1 MISYSLSL
9 IKISVLKK
17 SKRHVLAHFR
27 ASVSVAPVN
36 AAKQN
41 LENAIHCR
49 FRDPLSWISV
59 HFKMLK
65 WNTFPHCWENT
76 FQYNGVKNS
85 SDTAQYSAKLRRN
98 TIQYTIVQCIKKT
111 QYKYN
116 ATENQIQ
123 RNLFYDRRP
132 VRQSNLLDADW
143 NGLHAIQA
151 MAWIPCN
158 TIEHNTCNTI
168 Q

>member
-1 MISYSLSL
+1 MTQYNTIHIGDQFGTMHLL
-9 IKISVLKK
+9 RVLATALHTL
-17 SKRHVLAHFR
+17 HVLD
-27 ASVSVAPVN
+27 N
-36 AAKQN
+36 
-41 LENAIHCR
+41 
-49 FRDPLSWISV
+49 D
-59 HFKMLK
+59 
-65 WNTFPHCWENT
+65 
-76 FQYNGVKNS
+76 
-85 SDTAQYSAKLRRN
+85 
-98 TIQYTIVQCIKKT
+98 TIQCNTEAKKHNT
-111 QYKYN
+111 NTMQHNVYKYN

-168 Q
+168 QLIACNTIEYISCNTMQYNPCNAIQYMGVDWNGLHLVPIIKNRIKVPRTFLLSF